1 VDGGRRE
8 VFAGVCAQVEEDEE
22 IDEDGAE
29 HEDEDPEVVKPE
41 TLGLIGVVYPALEG
55 LSVMD
60 SGVKKGEKAFHG
72 GDYRRAS
79 RASVTPFLSHSR
91 RKIGEGVET
100 NHAPL
105 SLG

>member
-29 HEDEDPEVVKPE
+29 HEDEDPKVVKPE

-60 SGVKKGEKAFHG
+60 SGVKKGERKRKPSMA
-72 GDYRRAS
+72 
-79 RASVTPFLSHSR
+79 VTTEGPAERQSLLSFPTR
-91 RKIGEGVET
+91 GEKLVKELKQIT
-100 NHAPL
+100 PR
-105 SLG
+105 

>member
-1 VDGGRRE
+1 MDGGRRE

-29 HEDEDPEVVKPE
+29 HEDEDPKVVKPE

-60 SGVKKGEKAFHG
+60 SGVKKGERKRKPGPAECQSLLSFPTRG
-72 GDYRRAS
+72 EKL
-79 RASVTPFLSHSR
+79 VKELKQITPR
-91 RKIGEGVET
+91 
-100 NHAPL
+100 
-105 SLG
+105 